1 MTNASFSHSVSVN
14 DIPAA
19 GRRFHIE
26 ADEEDRRRLT
36 AELGIVEIAKL
47 AADIE
52 IRPGEGRTFAVRGT
66 IDAAVVQTDVVT
78 LEPVAQ
84 IVSEEIDMRLVPAE
98 RHDAGTKRRVEPPA
112 TGVEEPDVYRN
123 GRIDLGAIASEHLA
137 MALDPYPRGEGVEFS
152 PHLEDGS
159 EAKASPFAVLK
170 GLKHEKK

>member
-1 MTNASFSHSVSVN
+1 MATAFSHSVSVN
-14 DIPAA
+14 DIPTA

-36 AELGIVEIAKL
+36 VDLGIVEIAKL

-66 IDAAVVQTDVVT
+66 IDAAIVQTDVVT

-84 IVSEEIDMRLVPAE
+84 IVSEEIDMHLVPAE
-98 RHDAGTKRRVEPPA
+98 RHGAAARRRAEPPA
-112 TGVEEPDVYRN
+112 AEMEEPDVYRN

-137 MALDPYPRGEGVEFS
+137 MALDPYPRGEGVEFA
-152 PHLEDGS
+152 PHIEDGGKAS
-159 EAKASPFAVLK
+159 ASPFAVLK
-170 GLKHEKK
+170 GLKGEKK